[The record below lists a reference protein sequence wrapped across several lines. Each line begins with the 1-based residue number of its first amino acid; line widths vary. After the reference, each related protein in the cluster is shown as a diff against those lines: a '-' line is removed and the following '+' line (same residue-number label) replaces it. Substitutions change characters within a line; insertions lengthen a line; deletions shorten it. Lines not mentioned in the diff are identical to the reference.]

1 MTKYENLELDHQLCF
16 ALYAATHSVTRAY
29 HDGLEQVG
37 LTYTQYL
44 VMMVLWEKDSVSVG
58 SIAKRLDLDSATLTP
73 MLKRLELASFIT
85 RKRNKEDERVVEV
98 SLTKMGTELQD
109 QIAKVQKGVECQ
121 TGLCQA
127 DFIKLRSSLKKLVE
141 SMVASRKKNLLHKF
155 CLNLQ
160 KNSNS

>member
-1 MTKYENLELDHQLCF
+1 MNEYENLKLDHQLCF
-16 ALYAATHSVTRAY
+16 ALYAATHAVTRAY

-44 VMMVLWEKDSVSVG
+44 VMMVLWEKDGVSVG
-58 SIAKRLDLDSATLTP
+58 SIAQRLDLDSATLTP
-73 MLKRLELASFIT
+73 MLKRLEVAGFIT

-121 TGLCQA
+121 TGLSQD
-127 DFIKLRSSLKKLVE
+127 DFIHLRSSLKKLVE
-141 SMVASRKKNLLHKF
+141 SMATSREKKAAA
-155 CLNLQ
+155 
-160 KNSNS
+160 